1 MRKELDFWKNKVA
14 ELEEEC
20 VEKQNEIDEL
30 NSDNE
35 NLKNEIEELKS
46 ECEKIHKQLMET
58 EKDARAHILELK
70 TEIERL
76 NAKENLCEHKDL
88 LAQLQDRHQQDCI
101 TINQLN
107 VTIDVL
113 LDKMERLR
121 NNKSM
126 VLKCLSDFT
135 E

>member
-1 MRKELDFWKNKVA
+1 MRKELDFWKNKVSK
-14 ELEEEC
+14 LEEEC
-20 VEKQNEIDEL
+20 YEKQNEIEEL
-30 NSDNE
+30 ESDNE

-46 ECEKIHKQLMET
+46 ECEKIHKQLIET
-58 EKDARAHILELK
+58 EKDAQAHILELK

-76 NAKENLCEHKDL
+76 SAKENLCEHKDL

>member
-1 MRKELDFWKNKVA
+1 MRKELDFWKNKVSK
-14 ELEEEC
+14 LEEEC
-20 VEKQNEIDEL
+20 YEKQNEIEEL
-30 NSDNE
+30 ESDNE
-35 NLKNEIEELKS
+35 NLKNEIEELKYILDS
-46 ECEKIHKQLMET
+46 KEKNQKCEYVEHSIEW
-58 EKDARAHILELK
+58 LE
-70 TEIERL
+70 
-76 NAKENLCEHKDL
+76 
-88 LAQLQDRHQQDCI
+88 DRHQQDCI

-126 VLKCLSDFT
+126 VLKCLSNFT

>member
-1 MRKELDFWKNKVA
+1 MASGMEQLRKA
-14 ELEEEC
+14 I
-20 VEKQNEIDEL
+20 IDEREL

-35 NLKNEIEELKS
+35 NLKNEIEELKYILDS
-46 ECEKIHKQLMET
+46 KEKIQKCEDVAPSR
-58 EKDARAHILELK
+58 EWLE
-70 TEIERL
+70 
-76 NAKENLCEHKDL
+76 
-88 LAQLQDRHQQDCI
+88 DRHQQDCI

-126 VLKCLSDFT
+126 VLKCLSNFT

>member
-1 MRKELDFWKNKVA
+1 MRKELDFWKNKVSK
-14 ELEEEC
+14 LEEEC
-20 VEKQNEIDEL
+20 YKKQNDIDEL
-30 NSDNE
+30 KSDNE
-35 NLKNEIEELKS
+35 NLKNEIEELKYILDS
-46 ECEKIHKQLMET
+46 KEKMQKCEDVAPSREW
-58 EKDARAHILELK
+58 LE
-70 TEIERL
+70 
-76 NAKENLCEHKDL
+76 
-88 LAQLQDRHQQDCI
+88 DRHQQDCI

>member
-20 VEKQNEIDEL
+20 VEKQNEIDKLE
-30 NSDNE
+30 SDNE
-35 NLKNEIEELKS
+35 NLKNEIEELKYILDS
-46 ECEKIHKQLMET
+46 KEKMQKCEDVAPSREW
-58 EKDARAHILELK
+58 LE
-70 TEIERL
+70 
-76 NAKENLCEHKDL
+76 
-88 LAQLQDRHQQDCI
+88 DRHQQDCI

-126 VLKCLSDFT
+126 VLKCMSDFT

>member
-1 MRKELDFWKNKVA
+1 MRKELDFWKNKVSK
-14 ELEEEC
+14 LEEEC
-20 VEKQNEIDEL
+20 YEKQNEIDEL

-35 NLKNEIEELKS
+35 NLKNEIEELKYILDS
-46 ECEKIHKQLMET
+46 KEKIQKCEDVAPSR
-58 EKDARAHILELK
+58 EWLE
-70 TEIERL
+70 
-76 NAKENLCEHKDL
+76 
-88 LAQLQDRHQQDCI
+88 DRHQQDCI

-126 VLKCLSDFT
+126 VLKCLSNFT

>member
-1 MRKELDFWKNKVA
+1 MRKELDFWKNRVA

-58 EKDARAHILELK
+58 EKDAQAHILELK

-76 NAKENLCEHKDL
+76 SAKENLCEHKDL

-101 TINQLN
+101 EISRLN
-107 VTIDVL
+107 TVIEVLID
-113 LDKMERLR
+113 KHSRLR
-121 NNKSM
+121 QQIG
-126 VLKCLSDFT
+126 L
-135 E
+135 

>member
-20 VEKQNEIDEL
+20 VEKQNEIDKLE
-30 NSDNE
+30 
-35 NLKNEIEELKS
+35 S

-58 EKDARAHILELK
+58 EKDAQAHILELK

-76 NAKENLCEHKDL
+76 SAKENLCEHKDL

-126 VLKCLSDFT
+126 VLK
-135 E
+135 

>member
-1 MRKELDFWKNKVA
+1 MIDLDFWKNKVI
-14 ELEEEC
+14 ELQDEC
-20 VEKQNEIDEL
+20 ENKQNEIKKL
-30 NSDNE
+30 KSDNE
-35 NLKNEIEELKS
+35 NLKNEIEELKYILDS
-46 ECEKIHKQLMET
+46 KEKIQKCEDVAPSR
-58 EKDARAHILELK
+58 EWLE
-70 TEIERL
+70 
-76 NAKENLCEHKDL
+76 
-88 LAQLQDRHQQDCI
+88 DRHQQDCI

>member
-20 VEKQNEIDEL
+20 VEKQNEI
-30 NSDNE
+30 
-35 NLKNEIEELKS
+35 EELKS

-58 EKDARAHILELK
+58 EKDAQAHILELK

-76 NAKENLCEHKDL
+76 SAKENLCEHKDL

-101 TINQLN
+101 EINRLN
-107 VTIDVL
+107 TVIDVL
-113 LDKMERLR
+113 IDKHSRLR
-121 NNKSM
+121 QQIG
-126 VLKCLSDFT
+126 L
-135 E
+135 